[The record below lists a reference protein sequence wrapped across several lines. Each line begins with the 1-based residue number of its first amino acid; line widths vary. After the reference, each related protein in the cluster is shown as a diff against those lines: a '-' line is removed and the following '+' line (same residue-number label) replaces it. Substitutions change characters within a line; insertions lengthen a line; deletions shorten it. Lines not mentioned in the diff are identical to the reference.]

1 MYRTLAMC
9 LVGVGGW
16 LLTALAVAADSP
28 SADYIFPAGGQ
39 RGTTVSFRVGA
50 HFLHGGSPFEMLGP
64 GVEASPRIERTKTT
78 WFEGP
83 LIVKPA
89 SQGAEVY
96 PKDHLG
102 QVKIAADAAL
112 GSRPWRLWTS
122 QGAVGGRF
130 FVIGDL
136 PEIVEEEIDGRPIPT
151 RVDLPVTIN
160 GRIFPREDVDIWEF
174 HAQAGQSVTC
184 AVVASRIGSP
194 LDSRLLVYDPQGRL
208 LTENTDYYGTDSL
221 LRFQAPVEG
230 TYRLHIHDVN
240 YRGLQPYIYR
250 LTVTAGPF
258 VDHVYPLG
266 GRMGTA
272 VDFELVGQR
281 TPDGPVRVM
290 LPGPGSVQT
299 EVPHSQHFPLPEYAS
314 NPLQIDLSSL
324 PEHLESEPN
333 DAQPSGHEVIV
344 PAVLNGRVDRPG
356 DVDRWL
362 VKAVEG
368 EELVVDLW
376 TARFG
381 SPMDA
386 VLKIHDVGG
395 KELLVTGSSPQ
406 SPSEVNTRFKFPS
419 SGQFV
424 VEIRDVDAQRGGPE
438 FAYRLKFSR
447 PPEPDFR
454 LRLPSDVLSVF
465 RGAEVKFKVPVQRIA
480 GFKEAIELV
489 FEGLPTGVGVAP
501 TTIPEGKNEVEII
514 LKADAKTK
522 IRDYRLSLTGTATR
536 DGKAVTRRARMAPTP
551 GVYKPEKVLLMVCMP
566 TPFKIDGEAFQT
578 NYAARGTVH
587 RRHYRLHLGGYQ
599 GPLEISLADRQIR
612 HQQGVTGPVMPL
624 APGTTEFDY
633 SINIPTWLEMNRT
646 GRMVVMAVGEVEDEE
661 GGKHKVSYSS
671 GAVNDQIIILTAP
684 CPLNIKAS
692 RQSVRVVPGEALKL
706 GVTISRGVLKPAPV
720 KVEVLPAAHIRG
732 VTAEPLTLATEQTT
746 GDLQLRFG
754 NPLGPFNL
762 PLVIRATMIHNGDPV
777 IAETN
782 VDFVLGVAP

>member
-1 MYRTLAMC
+1 MYRRLAIW
-9 LVGVGGW
+9 LVGTAGGM
-16 LLTALAVAADSP
+16 LAGVVTAADAP

-64 GVEASPRIERTKTT
+64 GVEAGPKIVRTTTT

-89 SQGAEVY
+89 SQGGEVY

-102 QVKIAADAAL
+102 EVKIAADAAL

-122 QGAVGGRF
+122 QGAVGGRS

-136 PEIVEEEIDGRPIPT
+136 PEIVEQEIDGRPIPT

-174 HAQAGQSVTC
+174 DAQANQSVTC
-184 AVVASRIGSP
+184 AVLASRIGSP
-194 LDSRLLVYDPQGRL
+194 LDSRLLLYDPQGRL
-208 LTENTDYYGTDSL
+208 LTENTDYFGTDSL
-221 LRFQAPVEG
+221 LRFRAPVDG

-240 YRGLQPYIYR
+240 YRGLQPFIYR

-266 GRMGTA
+266 GRVGTA
-272 VDFELVGQR
+272 VDFELIGQQ
-281 TPDGPVRVM
+281 TPDQRVAVTLPTQGPTQEGG
-290 LPGPGSVQT
+290 LYAQY
-299 EVPHSQHFPLPEYAS
+299 FPLPEYAS
-314 NPLQIDLSSL
+314 NPLQIDLSNL

-333 DAQPSGHEVIV
+333 DTQPAGGEVVV

-362 VKAVEG
+362 VQGVEG
-368 EELVVDLW
+368 EELVLDLW

-386 VLKIHDVGG
+386 VLKIHDAKG
-395 KELLVTGSSPQ
+395 KELLATGSTPQ
-406 SPSEVNTRFKFPS
+406 NPSEVNTRFKFPS
-419 SGQFV
+419 SGPFI

-447 PPEPDFR
+447 PPQADFQ
-454 LRLPSDVLSVF
+454 LRLPGDVVSVF
-465 RGAEVKFKVPVQRIA
+465 RGGEVKFKVPVQRIA
-480 GFKEAIELV
+480 GFKEAIELT
-489 FEGLPTGVGVAP
+489 FQGLPDGITVTP
-501 TTIPEGKNEVEII
+501 TTIPEGKKEVEVVM
-514 LKADAKTK
+514 KAGPKVK
-522 IRDYRLSLTGTATR
+522 IRDYRFSLTGTAMR
-536 DGKAVTRRARMAPTP
+536 EGKAVTRPARQVPAP
-551 GVYKPEKVLLMVCMP
+551 GAYKPEDVLLAVCMP

-587 RRHYRLHLGGYQ
+587 RRHYKLQLGDYQ

-624 APGTTEFDY
+624 SPGTAEFDY
-633 SINIPTWLEMNRT
+633 AINIPTWLEMNRT
-646 GRMVVMAVGEVEDEE
+646 GRMVVMAVGEIEDEH
-661 GGKHKVSYSS
+661 GVKHKVSYSS
-671 GAVNDQIIILTAP
+671 GEVNDQIIILTAP
-684 CPLNIKAS
+684 CPLNVRPAS
-692 RQSVRVVPGEALKL
+692 QSVRAVPGGSHKL
-706 GVTISRGVLKPAPV
+706 GVTVSRGVLESAPV
-720 KVEVLPAAHIRG
+720 KVEVIQADHIRG
-732 VTAEPLTLATEQTT
+732 VTAEPLMLAANQTT
-746 GDLQLRFG
+746 GALQFRFG
-754 NPLGPFNL
+754 NLLGPFNL

-777 IAETN
+777 IAEAK
-782 VDFVLGVAP
+782 VDFVIGAAP